1 MKQWRCAYPTLTSTA
16 ALHFMV
22 RAFSTIL
29 SPMTTVPMSE
39 FSEVNLID
47 LGLSTTLQELVIQ
60 RFGDESNP
68 SNDSNPMLIPFK
80 HAEEKAKEAWERQQV
95 ETTNKVSAT
104 AMVTKT
110 NVFICM
116 SSLIFH
122 QCRVLSCPK
131 LMRAWT
137 IC

>member
-1 MKQWRCAYPTLTSTA
+1 MKQWRCAYPTLTSMA
-16 ALHFMV
+16 ALHLMV
-22 RAFSTIL
+22 RAFPTIL

-47 LGLSTTLQELVIQ
+47 LGLSTTLQELVIK

-68 SNDSNPMLIPFK
+68 PDDSNPMLIPFK
-80 HAEEKAKEAWERQQV
+80 HAEEKAKESWERQQV

-110 NVFICM
+110 NAFIFVCHL
-116 SSLIFH
+116 SSFINAES
-122 QCRVLSCPK
+122 CRVRS
-131 LMRAWT
+131 
-137 IC
+137 